1 VLVDIDAAINR
12 EDMNNKKDIKSLVE
26 KDRTKVLA
34 VGGGIRTEE
43 ALNFYLNDVK
53 CNKIIL
59 SSNL

>member
-1 VLVDIDAAINR
+1 MLVDIDAAINR
-12 EDMNNKKDIKSLVE
+12 EDMNNRKEIKLLVE

-43 ALNFYLNDVK
+43 VLNFYLNDIK
-53 CNKIIL
+53 SNKIIL